1 MLTTKDRDNIAEAT
15 QRLSQVPPSRFDE
28 LLQFRDK
35 ALPSGSSRLVHSPI
49 PGSWYIG
56 IPLPFL
62 ANIDRTGGFGII
74 LPNFFFPIYNEL
86 GHTVLLGVPLLTFVW
101 LPPDG
106 KWGLIFP
113 ELSAAYRLIE

>member
-1 MLTTKDRDNIAEAT
+1 MTEVNLAEVT
-15 QRLSQVPPSRFDE
+15 QRFSQIPSSRFDA
-28 LLQFRDK
+28 LLQFRNK
-35 ALPSGSSRLVHSPI
+35 TAPEGSNRIVHSPI
-49 PGSWYIG
+49 PGSWYVG

-62 ANIDRTGGFGII
+62 ANLDRTGGFGVI
-74 LPNFFFPIYNEL
+74 LPNYFFPVYNEG
-86 GHTVLLGVPLLTFVW
+86 GHTVLLGVPLLTCVW